1 MFVISGCTWWAYVSP
16 WHARKYSSNCSIA
29 SLSTSGYCDLLYLSI
44 NYHRLLINIVK
55 SHNCSIVIFFLHEIF
70 FYAGINQ
77 SYGNYS
83 GSNMQ
88 ANTGIME
95 SRNSSM
101 LPNSFNQSYPNPQT
115 GPGMM
120 GPSSIRNQQGQY
132 IPQPNR

>member
-1 MFVISGCTWWAYVSP
+1 MV
-16 WHARKYSSNCSIA
+16 
-29 SLSTSGYCDLLYLSI
+29 LL
-44 NYHRLLINIVK
+44 
-55 SHNCSIVIFFLHEIF
+55 FFLHEIF